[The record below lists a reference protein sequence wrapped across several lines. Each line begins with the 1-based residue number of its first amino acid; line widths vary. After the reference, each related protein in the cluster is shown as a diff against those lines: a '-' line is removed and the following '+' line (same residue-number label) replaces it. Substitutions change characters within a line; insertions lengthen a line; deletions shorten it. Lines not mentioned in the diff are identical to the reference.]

1 MKLFRPLIFAA
12 GFVSATSVQATS
24 IGTMDIS
31 IDWGTLSFS
40 SPLLTPSSITDPV
53 SGVTLSAS
61 TDLFFGAEGGY
72 LGGASSY
79 NGAGGVIPYSDT
91 NHSLEVG
98 FTGTS
103 GSNTSYGNTSVTST
117 SGIYSGYAGAYRGF
131 IYQATGTGLVTV
143 SVDYSLLGS
152 VSTDNYLDY
161 STAGYEVLMDA
172 VDADLWVSTYNAAF
186 STNGGDSMAAE
197 NAADAAAALD
207 LFNFSNYNLL
217 ECFGIMACSDS
228 ILTSGTLLVTFNVV
242 SGTNYAFGGETTSSV
257 YTSTSVVPVP
267 AAAWLF
273 GSGLFALVGVARRKK
288 A

>member
-1 MKLFRPLIFAA
+1 MKLLHPLILVA
-12 GFVSATSVQATS
+12 GMSATSVQAAS

-40 SPLLTPSSITDPV
+40 SSLLTPSSITDPV

-61 TDLFFGAEGGY
+61 TDLFFGDENGY

-79 NGAGGVIPYSDT
+79 NGTGGVMPYSDA
-91 NHSLEVG
+91 NLSLEVG

-103 GSNTSYGNTSVTST
+103 GSNTTYGNTSVTNT
-117 SGIYSGYAGAYRGF
+117 SGIHSGYAGAYRGL
-131 IYQATGTGLVTV
+131 IYQATGTGTVTI
-143 SVDYSLLGS
+143 SVDYSLSGS
-152 VSTDNYLDY
+152 VSTDDYLDY

-186 STNGGDSMAAE
+186 STNGGDSVAAE
-197 NAADAAAALD
+197 AAAEAASALD

-217 ECFGIMACSDS
+217 ECSGITACTDS
-228 ILTSGTLLVTFNVV
+228 ILTGDTLSVTFNAV
-242 SGTNYAFGGETTSSV
+242 SGTNYAFGAETTSSV
-257 YTSTSVVPVP
+257 YSSVSAVPVP

-273 GSGLFALVGVARRKK
+273 GSGLFGLVGAARRKN

>member
-1 MKLFRPLIFAA
+1 MKLFCLLILVASM
-12 GFVSATSVQATS
+12 SATSVQAAS

-31 IDWGTLSFS
+31 IDWGTLSIS

-61 TDLFFGAEGGY
+61 TDLFIGDENGY

-79 NGAGGVIPYSDT
+79 NGAGGIIPYSDA
-91 NHSLEVG
+91 NLSLETG
-98 FTGTS
+98 FTGSS
-103 GSNTSYGNTSVTST
+103 GSNTTYGNTSVSNT

-131 IYQATGTGLVTV
+131 IYQSTGTGTVTV

-152 VSTDNYLDY
+152 VSTDNSSDY

-172 VDADLWVSTYNAAF
+172 VDADLWVSTYNSAF
-186 STNGGDSMAAE
+186 STNGGDSVAAE
-197 NAADAAAALD
+197 IAAEAAAALD
-207 LFNFSNYNLL
+207 SFTFSNYNLL
-217 ECFGIMACSDS
+217 ECFGVTACTDS
-228 ILTSGTLLVTFNVV
+228 VSTGSTLSVTFDVV
-242 SGTNYAFGGETTSSV
+242 PGTNYAFGAETTSSV
-257 YTSTSVVPVP
+257 YTSTVPVP

-273 GSGLFALVGVARRKK
+273 GSGLLGLLGVSRRKK